1 MKKKENVISKIISVF
16 IIVGVLQVGVGLI
29 YLVYQHIDDGQ
40 ERVIPF
46 EEAYD
51 LIKDADTLIFTGD
64 GDAMTQKPMAWVGEQ
79 QLGKLVDKGIIH
91 RQIQLFAGEELM
103 MYLQSD
109 NTELPNTSVGPTYA
123 FFDSQDACIGYTKE
137 TLESLNNAPER
148 EYIFTFYDKD
158 KTKKDYYAADD
169 DYGWKIYNQAG
180 KVLLE
185 GYYDYN
191 YFNSEYAITV
201 ITYDNQV
208 DQEDKLLVY
217 FVLLQN
223 VSSNFPEGS

>member
-1 MKKKENVISKIISVF
+1 MKKKESLSSHVILVVILI
-16 IIVGVLQVGVGLI
+16 GVLLVGVGLI
-29 YLVYQHIDDGQ
+29 YLVFQRKDVDQDMISSK
-40 ERVIPF
+40 
-46 EEAYD
+46 EAYEIIVEAEE
-51 LIKDADTLIFTGD
+51 LTFTGD
-64 GDAMTQKPMAWVGEQ
+64 GDAMTQKPTVWAGEQ
-79 QLGKLVDKGIIH
+79 QVGKLVDKGIIH
-91 RQIQLFAGEELM
+91 RQIQLFAGDELM

-109 NTELPNTSVGPTYA
+109 NTELPNTSAGPTYA
-123 FFDSQDACIGYTKE
+123 FFDSQDTCIGYTKE
-137 TLESLNNAPER
+137 TLESLINAPER
-148 EYIFTFYDKD
+148 DYIFTFYDKD
-158 KTKKDYYAADD
+158 KNKKDYYAYDD
-169 DYGWKIYNQAG
+169 DEGWKIYDQAG

-191 YFNSEYAITV
+191 HRNSEYAIRV